1 MSPGQKIE
9 VDRLSASDGEVE
21 FDKVLLIAQGEKTV
35 VGNPVIHGAR
45 VTGAVLGE
53 HKGDKIIVFKYKP
66 KVRYQRKKGHRQT
79 YTSVEIKKITAPGEK
94 EASDGT

>member
-9 VDRLSASDGEVE
+9 VDHLSASNGKVE
-21 FDKVLLIAQGEKTV
+21 FDKVLLIAQGEKTI
-35 VGNPVIHGAR
+35 VGNPVIRGAR
-45 VTGAVLGE
+45 VTGSVLDE

-79 YTSVEIKKITAPGEK
+79 YTLVEIKKISAPRKK